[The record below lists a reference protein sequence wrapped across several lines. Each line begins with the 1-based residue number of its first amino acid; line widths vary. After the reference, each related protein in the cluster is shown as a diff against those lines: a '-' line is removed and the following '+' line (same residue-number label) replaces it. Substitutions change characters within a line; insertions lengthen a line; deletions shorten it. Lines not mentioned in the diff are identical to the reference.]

1 MYTFEPLVKAFVRTA
16 VTICFIGANAVAA
29 DTTPVAVST
38 VTQVQLDDPV
48 VLVGSVVP
56 QRTTSISVQVNG
68 MISSMWVDE
77 GQRVKAGARL
87 FQLDDNLARIDV
99 NRRMAQLQQTQ
110 AELSETQRQLA
121 ESDRLRKDGY
131 IPVSVLETAQTRV
144 AVAQAVVGQRQ
155 ADLAEAKENLSRH
168 VITAPFDG
176 IVTRKQAEQGQW
188 LNPGATA
195 LQFIDASMVRVEI
208 EVPQRHIAGISV
220 GTQATIEIDAL
231 PGQRLTSLV
240 TAVIPRGDNNA
251 RTVPVWLSVDN
262 SAQQLLPGMSA
273 TVRLGLQSQQS
284 MALAVPN
291 DAVIRRAD
299 GSIVVWL
306 IRNGEP
312 NMTVQPLNVT
322 LGRRDA
328 QFSEIVGKGIK
339 VGDQVVV
346 RGNESLRPEQAV
358 HIVGAQTVGG

>member
-1 MYTFEPLVKAFVRTA
+1 MYTFEPLVNVFVRTA
-16 VTICFIGANAVAA
+16 VIISILGAATATA
-29 DTTPVAVST
+29 DATPVAVST

-68 MISSMWVDE
+68 MVSTMWVDE
-77 GQRVKAGARL
+77 GSKVKAGTRL
-87 FQLDDNLARIDV
+87 FQLDDNLAKIDV
-99 NRRMAQLQQTQ
+99 DRRTAQLQQTQ
-110 AELSETQRQLA
+110 AELSESQRQLA
-121 ESDRLRKDGY
+121 ESERLRKDGY
-131 IPVSVLETAQTRV
+131 IPISALETAQTRV
-144 AVAQAVVGQRQ
+144 AVAKAVVGQRE

-168 VITAPFDG
+168 IISAPFDG

-195 LQFIDASMVRVEI
+195 LQFIDASMVRVEVA
-208 EVPQRHIAGISV
+208 VPQRQIAGISI
-220 GTQATIEIDAL
+220 GTQASIEIDAL

-240 TAVIPRGDNNA
+240 TAIIPRGDNNA

-262 SAQQLLPGMSA
+262 SSQQLLPGMSA
-273 TVRLGLQSQQS
+273 TVKLGLENQQS

-291 DAVIRRAD
+291 DAIIRRAD
-299 GSIVVWL
+299 GTILVWL

-312 NMTVQPLNVT
+312 GMTVQPLNVT

-328 QFSEIVGKGIK
+328 QFSEIVGQGIQ

-346 RGNESLRPEQAV
+346 RGNESLRPQQAV
-358 HIVGAQTVGG
+358 RIVGAQTVGG